1 MEIGTFLFQN
11 CILIKNGAIWCKLK
25 TRRPRS
31 RHPVAGESIERLS
44 ISVSGEDKAALAMLA
59 TEKKVSLAWVI
70 RDAVDRYL
78 KTEVPKLQKKT
89 GGSPANVPPQG

>member
-1 MEIGTFLFQN
+1 M
-11 CILIKNGAIWCKLK
+11 K

-44 ISVSGEDKAALAMLA
+44 ISVSGEDKAALEMLA

-78 KTEVPKLQKKT
+78 KTEVPKLQEKKK
-89 GGSPANVPPQG
+89 G